1 MHSIDA
7 ELLKKNVG
15 NLATFASKMKMP
27 LVLTSSMETNMQG
40 LLLEVI
46 QKEAPEPYAKRTK
59 RQGIVNAWQDEDFAS
74 AVRATGKTLLIVAG
88 VTTDVC
94 LVPTTS
100 VVNASRRLSH
110 KGELL
115 LLKETSSDIS

>member
-1 MHSIDA
+1 
-7 ELLKKNVG
+7 
-15 NLATFASKMKMP
+15 MK
-27 LVLTSSMETNMQG
+27 G
-40 LLLEVI
+40 LLLGVI

-59 RQGIVNAWQDEDFAS
+59 RQGIVNVWQDEDFAS

-115 LLKETSSDIS
+115 LLKETWSDIG

>member
-1 MHSIDA
+1 
-7 ELLKKNVG
+7 
-15 NLATFASKMKMP
+15 
-27 LVLTSSMETNMQG
+27 MQG

-46 QKEAPEPYAKRTK
+46 QEEAPEPYAKRTK
-59 RQGIVNAWQDEDFAS
+59 RQGIFNAWQDEDFAS

-88 VTTDVC
+88 VTTNVC

-100 VVNASRRLSH
+100 VVNESRRLSH

-115 LLKETSSDIS
+115 LLKETWSNIG